1 MVIIEL
7 EDMLVTD
14 AYFSIL
20 HYASGEEMI
29 NDAEWKYFLDCL
41 NGDWVY
47 SLDEKLQIT
56 DTNKIR

>member
-29 NDAEWKYFLDCL
+29 NDAEWEILSGLLK
-41 NGDWVY
+41 
-47 SLDEKLQIT
+47 
-56 DTNKIR
+56 R